1 MILHIKSALRPGADV
16 RGPGNYLVITRQAES
31 DAYFAPINNQY
42 DAENLKG
49 RTMSTNASTDV
60 DGNKDGMA
68 DVTIS
73 PTGMHRP
80 GHGASDSEGTACLDE
95 IQHEAALRESILR
108 VPR

>member
-1 MILHIKSALRPGADV
+1 M
-16 RGPGNYLVITRQAES
+16 
-31 DAYFAPINNQY
+31 AYFAQINNQY

-60 DGNKDGMA
+60 NGNKDGMA

-80 GHGASDSEGTACLDE
+80 RHGASDSEGTACLDE

>member
-1 MILHIKSALRPGADV
+1 
-16 RGPGNYLVITRQAES
+16 
-31 DAYFAPINNQY
+31 
-42 DAENLKG
+42 
-49 RTMSTNASTDV
+49 MSTNIIIDV
-60 DGNKDGMA
+60 NGNKDGMA
-68 DVTIS
+68 DAAIS

>member
-1 MILHIKSALRPGADV
+1 MISSSP
-16 RGPGNYLVITRQAES
+16 RQTETL
-31 DAYFAPINNQY
+31 AYFAQINNQY

-60 DGNKDGMA
+60 NGNKDGMA